1 MNIIFKHLKT
11 HVFRGLLAIIPLVLS
26 YFVIRFLYLTID
38 RKVAA
43 PIENAAGFRIPGLGI
58 LLIILLLYLV
68 GLAASNWLG
77 KKAFNVIEWLS
88 RRIPLIGTVYHLG
101 KQLAEALS
109 LPEKQSFKRVVL
121 VEQFK
126 PGVWTVASSPVRSGQ
141 GLSRERID
149 TRFLS
154 PRSPIRR
161 DDAISG
167 QRTVQG
173 PALGR
178 PESHEYDCLRGIIV
192 RTGYEPPPEARHAG
206 QGAPRGWNGFK

>member
-126 PGVWTVASSPVRSGQ
+126 PGVWTVGFVTGSVKDKDCPDGEFIKVFIPPAPNPTTGFMVLVKEGQVRD
-141 GLSRERID
+141 L
-149 TRFLS
+149 
-154 PRSPIRR
+154 PW
-161 DDAISG
+161 
-167 QRTVQG
+167 TVQEAMNTIVSG
-173 PALGR
+173 
-178 PESHEYDCLRGIIV
+178 GII
-192 RTGYEPPPEARHAG
+192 GPDG
-206 QGAPRGWNGFK
+206 I